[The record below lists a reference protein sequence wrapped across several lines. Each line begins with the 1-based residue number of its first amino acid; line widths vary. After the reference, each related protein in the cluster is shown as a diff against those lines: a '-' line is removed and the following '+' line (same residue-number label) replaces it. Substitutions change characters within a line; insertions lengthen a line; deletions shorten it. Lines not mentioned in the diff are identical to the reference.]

1 MRFMIVSLL
10 KYVNKISE
18 IDIIISLI
26 DNKEL
31 NNKFTDNMRL
41 MIYSLLKSLNK
52 ISEIDKK
59 ISLIDNKF
67 TDNMRFMIDSL
78 LKSVNKISEI
88 NKKITQI
95 DDNAICIINIKD
107 KDKSKCVNEN
117 ILTKVFIEEKKEPMD
132 NNNWMQKKTVK
143 IFWNNNTISEIRE
156 KWILYCN
163 TNYAYIRSEEFHT
176 FR

>member
-1 MRFMIVSLL
+1 MRF
-10 KYVNKISE
+10 
-18 IDIIISLI
+18 
-26 DNKEL
+26 
-31 NNKFTDNMRL
+31 

-78 LKSVNKISEI
+78 LKSANKISEI

-117 ILTKVFIEEKKEPMD
+117 LLTKVFIEEEKELMD